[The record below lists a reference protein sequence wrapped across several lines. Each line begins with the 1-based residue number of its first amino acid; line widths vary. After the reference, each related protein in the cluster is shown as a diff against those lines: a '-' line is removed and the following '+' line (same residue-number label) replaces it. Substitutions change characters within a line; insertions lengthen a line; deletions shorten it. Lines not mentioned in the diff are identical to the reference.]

1 MCIRDRLVIQKEQVF
16 LDASL
21 DEEGVAPKYRDMLVR
36 IAKDPVGQ
44 TIAFHLMMRLFFQHV
59 TGIRPECIESRR
71 GARRDVPREW
81 CTDGLAASMSPG
93 IFGLVAAFRGEIE
106 AQGHGSLHPHVLVSV
121 SYTHLTLPTNREV

>member
-1 MCIRDRLVIQKEQVF
+1 MVF

-36 IAKDPVGQ
+36 TAKDPVGQ

-59 TGIRPECIESRR
+59 MGIRPECIESRR

-81 CTDGLAASMSPG
+81 CIDGLGATRPKLSADGAAQT
-93 IFGLVAAFRGEIE
+93 F
-106 AQGHGSLHPHVLVSV
+106 PHVLHTFKGRTRKGYLLHFQKIGCIAKSV
-121 SYTHLTLPTNREV
+121 KQLK